1 MTSTS
6 SGRSRPG
13 KGKRM
18 IAQLALRGYL
28 ALPLPLR
35 RAVPDSLRLRVRNEV
50 LPVIAIAG
58 PGGKAG
64 RAAPIAQKRRLER
77 LDALLWGGYSRAALP
92 AIAEFILNPRLSAQV
107 RADSAWALARWYG
120 AQGDPVRAYENL
132 AVLRILAPTRVRD
145 KRFALLA
152 VDCLRRLGR
161 TDEARVLAE
170 TGLRATNGSND
181 LRLALANCALSG
193 PAAAP
198 DPEADGRRLEQV
210 NAIFRDSGL
219 EPLRLRDPAGAF
231 ALDNLVTDAVAPVT
245 AAALEAAGLGP
256 ALPKVSVILPV
267 HAAAETLPFALRS
280 LLAQSWANL
289 ELIVVDDRSP
299 DDTVA
304 VAEAIAAT
312 DPRVRVL
319 RQDRNAGS
327 YAARNAGLR
336 VATGDYITTHDADDW
351 SHPRK
356 IEQQVRAFLEAPDL
370 QATYSD
376 WVRCSADMVFRP
388 LFRPW
393 SGLISK
399 NISSLMFRRAA
410 MERLG
415 GWVEVRVGADTEL
428 LRRAEI
434 LFGGDGIR
442 SIAPRIPLAFGLHA
456 ERSLTRASAT
466 HVRTAHYGIRKEL
479 NDASLHWHAGA
490 ATPEALRIDPARNP
504 RPFPVPAAILPE
516 RRPVDCDL
524 LFIADC
530 AMVGGA
536 FVSTF
541 NYIQAAIA
549 AGRSVAVFHWR
560 RRDLDINKP
569 IQPVLRDLAAAGKLQ
584 IVAAGERVRAGTTIV
599 GYPVILR
606 EVPDLLPEIDTDALV
621 VVVNQMASRLHGGG
635 DPQYDPE
642 ALRATCRQAFGTEG
656 TWVPISGLV
665 QRLMREDRRYPAPSA
680 TIWTPLID
688 IGSWTATAPRWRG
701 AGGAQPVIGRHARD
715 HYTKWPAVA
724 ADLAAAYCADRPARV
739 ELMGGADKAIAVLG
753 RKPANWTV
761 LPFGSKDS
769 RSFLSGLDAFIHYPQ
784 ADYIEEFGRA
794 VLEAL
799 ALGLPAV
806 LPPVFRDTFGAAAL
820 YAEPAEVWPTL
831 ARLWADE
838 AAWIAQGQRGQ
849 DFVRAS
855 SDWTVFPD
863 RLRATLGPAPQTVP
877 QTAPAPAPAPAPDP
891 AAASGLPAPSSP
903 AFPPPTPPAE
913 TRPSVLLDT

>member
-6 SGRSRPG
+6 SGKPRPG

-18 IAQLALRGYL
+18 IASLALQGYL
-28 ALPLPLR
+28 ALPLSLR
-35 RAVPDSLRLRVRNEV
+35 RAVPDTLRIRVRNEV
-50 LPVIAIAG
+50 LPVIAAR
-58 PGGKAG
+58 PGKTGKSV
-64 RAAPIAQKRRLER
+64 PPAQRQRLER
-77 LDALLWGGYSRAALP
+77 LDTLLWGGYSRVALP
-92 AIAEFILNPRLSAQV
+92 AIADLILSPRLASTV
-107 RADSAWALARWYG
+107 RADAAWALARWYG
-120 AQGDPVRAYENL
+120 AHGDPVRAFENL
-132 AVLRILAPTRVRD
+132 AVLRAIAPARVSD

-161 TDEARVLAE
+161 GDEARRLAE
-170 TGLRATNGSND
+170 QSLETTDGGPD
-181 LRLALANCALSG
+181 FCLALANCEQGLPG
-193 PAAAP
+193 AAP
-198 DPEADGRRLEQV
+198 DPEADRRRLDWV
-210 NAIFRDSGL
+210 NRIFRDANL
-219 EPLRLRDPAGAF
+219 EPLQLRDPAGGF
-231 ALDNLVTDAVAPVT
+231 TLDNLTAEAAPPVT
-245 AAALEAAGLGP
+245 AADLAAAGLGG

-267 HAAAETLPFALRS
+267 HAAAETLPFVLRS
-280 LLAQSWANL
+280 LLAQSWTNL
-289 ELIVVDDRSP
+289 ELIVVDDMSP

-304 VAEAIAAT
+304 AAEAIAAT

-319 RQDRNAGS
+319 RQERNQGS

-356 IEQQVRAFLEAPDL
+356 IELQLRALLETPELQV
-370 QATYSD
+370 THSD
-376 WVRCSADMVFRP
+376 WVRCTPDMTFRP

-393 SGLISK
+393 AGLISK

-428 LRRAEI
+428 LRRAEA
-434 LFGGDGIR
+434 LFDR
-442 SIAPRIPLAFGLHA
+442 ASIGSVARRIPLAFGLHA

-466 HVRTAHYGIRKEL
+466 HVKTFHYGIRKEL
-479 NDASLHWHAGA
+479 NDASLHWHATA
-490 ATPEALRIDPARNP
+490 ASPEALRIDPARNP

-524 LFIADC
+524 LFIGDF

-549 AGRSVAVFHWR
+549 SGKSVGVFHWR
-560 RRDLDINKP
+560 RSDLDIGKP
-569 IQPVLRDLAAAGKLQ
+569 IQPVLRDLAQAGKLQ
-584 IVAAGERVRAGTTIV
+584 IVAPGEQVRAGATII

-606 EVPDLLPEIDTDALV
+606 DVPDLLPEIDTGSLI

-642 ALRATCRQAFGTEG
+642 ALRATCRQVFGTEG

-665 QRLMREDRRYPAPSA
+665 QRLMREDTRYPAPSA

-688 IGSWTATAPRWRG
+688 IGTWTATAPRWRG

-724 ADLAAAYCADRPARV
+724 ADLAAAYCANRPARV
-739 ELMGGADKAIAVLG
+739 KLMGGADKAIAVLG

-761 LPFGSKDS
+761 LPFGAKES
-769 RSFLSGLDAFIHYPQ
+769 RSFLSGLDAFVHYPQ

-806 LPPVFRDTFGAAAL
+806 LPPVFRDTFGPAAL

-863 RLRATLGPAPQTVP
+863 RLRATLAPTE
-877 QTAPAPAPAPAPDP
+877 T
-891 AAASGLPAPSSP
+891 SPS
-903 AFPPPTPPAE
+903 APPADAGA
-913 TRPSVLLDT
+913 RVLVENLS